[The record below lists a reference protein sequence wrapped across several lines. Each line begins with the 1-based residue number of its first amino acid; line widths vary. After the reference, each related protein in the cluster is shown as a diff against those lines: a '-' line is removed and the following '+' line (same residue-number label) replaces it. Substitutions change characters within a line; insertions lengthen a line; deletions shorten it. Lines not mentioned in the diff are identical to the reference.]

1 MDNKSI
7 TPQTCRKLSI
17 LPVCYNLSQAATD
30 LSISLSCNK
39 SVKIRL
45 VLTCHLQTCYNYLLK
60 QLAASPWITSFDN
73 QLETSLLTTCNRLV
87 VNKLSQAMQT
97 HPDVGLFIASLLQLL
112 AVYQSISKGRVNRE
126 YPKVRHTSKSGLF
139 TKVFNKAVFPHS
151 SSPTTTSLYRSVDA
165 FSPLGMS
172 SFSFVSGGVRSI

>member
-1 MDNKSI
+1 M
-7 TPQTCRKLSI
+7 
-17 LPVCYNLSQAATD
+17 
-30 LSISLSCNK
+30 SISSSCNR

-45 VLTCHLQTCYNYLLK
+45 VLTCHLQTCYNLLK
-60 QLAASPWITSFDN
+60 QLAASPWIISFDN
-73 QLETSLLTTCNRLV
+73 QLETSLFTTCNRLV

-97 HPDVGLFIASLLQLL
+97 HPDVGWFIASLLQLL
-112 AVYQSISKGRVNRE
+112 AVCQSIGKRRVNHE
-126 YPKVRHTSKSGLF
+126 YPKVRHTSKSGLL

-165 FSPLGMS
+165 VSPLEMS